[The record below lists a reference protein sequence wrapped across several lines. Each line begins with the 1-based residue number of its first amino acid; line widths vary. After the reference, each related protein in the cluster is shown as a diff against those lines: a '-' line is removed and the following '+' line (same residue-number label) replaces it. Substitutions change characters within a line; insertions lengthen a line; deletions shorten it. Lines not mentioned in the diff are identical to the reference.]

1 MSVLSK
7 TDIIVERILERRN
20 GLSIRDLVEGKIRP
34 RELQSLLLKAYENI
48 TSCFSIKD
56 ILKQHEDSRFT
67 QPCDITQRELLGF
80 DCAAYC
86 IILKE
91 FEFIKNRDY
100 LFLSPTL
107 FQAHLIFW
115 NTLF

>member
-20 GLSIRDLVEGKIRP
+20 DLSINDLVEGKIRP

-48 TSCFSIKD
+48 TSRFSVKD

-80 DCAAYC
+80 DCAAYR
-86 IILKE
+86 IIPEE
-91 FEFIKNRDY
+91 FESME
-100 LFLSPTL
+100 LSPVGVNRIL
-107 FQAHLIFW
+107 AKIDQNFFM
-115 NTLF
+115 FF